1 MFYTLSEL
9 SWRDRE
15 RERERESKE
24 KGNLKN
30 ERK

>member
-9 SWRDRE
+9 SWRE
-15 RERERESKE
+15 RERERESTE

>member
-9 SWRDRE
+9 SWRE